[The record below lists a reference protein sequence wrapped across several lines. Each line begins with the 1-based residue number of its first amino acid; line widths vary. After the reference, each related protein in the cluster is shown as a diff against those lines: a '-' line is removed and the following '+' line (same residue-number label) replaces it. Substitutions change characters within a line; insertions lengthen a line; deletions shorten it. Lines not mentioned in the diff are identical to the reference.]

1 MSQAGKD
8 GSSYLDS
15 PMYNFVRVKPLDFQ
29 GKNFFL
35 YSNDNPTHLQD
46 SVRKSFNSYMHNT
59 RYNET
64 NAAAEQSTSL
74 S

>member
-8 GSSYLDS
+8 GSGYLDS
-15 PMYNFVRVKPLDFQ
+15 PIYNFVRVKPLDFQ

-46 SVRKSFNSYMHNT
+46 SVRKSFNNFQQQTSKHNDK
-59 RYNET
+59 EKV
-64 NAAAEQSTSL
+64 AE
-74 S
+74 